1 MNERD
6 DEMKLRKAERLTGCE
21 IRRIG
26 GASAKVSYGAYD
38 SGGQLVAEATHLI
51 DDLALC
57 ALPWSDAFADSPSTV
72 PVAWGDASGGESWAG
87 LRRVPQGHSPAGALK
102 VRALR

>member
-1 MNERD
+1 
-6 DEMKLRKAERLTGCE
+6 MKLRKAERLTGCE

-57 ALPWSDAFADSPSTV
+57 AVPGGDAFADSPQEV
-72 PVAWGDASGGESWAG
+72 PVALGERIGWKISNRSARVATRSFIGWSGQSKSASSKGI
-87 LRRVPQGHSPAGALK
+87 
-102 VRALR
+102 

>member
-1 MNERD
+1 
-6 DEMKLRKAERLTGCE
+6 MKLRKAERLTGCE

-51 DDLALC
+51 DDLALR
-57 ALPWSDAFADSPSTV
+57 AVPWSHAFADSSSALPL
-72 PVAWGDASGGESWAG
+72 PRRNASGGESWAG

>member
-6 DEMKLRKAERLTGCE
+6 EEMKLRKAERLTGCE

-38 SGGQLVAEATHLI
+38 SGGQLVSE
-51 DDLALC
+51 
-57 ALPWSDAFADSPSTV
+57 
-72 PVAWGDASGGESWAG
+72 
-87 LRRVPQGHSPAGALK
+87 RRT
-102 VRALR
+102 